1 MMTRWRKRAR
11 FSAASWIRRTPR
23 KDCAPCARGARRNG
37 AGVEYK
43 RRGAMIKRQ
52 FLQPEDMWARIENGN
67 LLYVPV
73 VTVHGTDHAHVYLA
87 GQMAREPSGAIVG
100 VGDMRAQIR
109 KTCENIGKGLAYA
122 GATFDDVV
130 RATTYVT
137 DIEEYYR
144 VSDERFKFFRNQRPA
159 SVLVQISR
167 LGHRDAMVEI
177 EVEAIIEPE
186 RLKTR
191 T

>member
-1 MMTRWRKRAR
+1 
-11 FSAASWIRRTPR
+11 
-23 KDCAPCARGARRNG
+23 
-37 AGVEYK
+37 
-43 RRGAMIKRQ
+43 MIKRQ
-52 FLQPEDMWARIENGN
+52 FLQPEDMWARVENGN

-73 VTVHGTDHAHVYLA
+73 VTVQGSDHAHIYLA

-100 VGDMRAQIR
+100 IGDMRAQIR
-109 KTCENIGKGLAYA
+109 KTCENVGKGLAYA

-144 VSDERFKFFRNQRPA
+144 ASDERFKFFVNHRPA
-159 SVLVQISR
+159 SVLVQIAR

-186 RLKTR
+186 RLQR
-191 T
+191 RA